1 MKSSRVKRREF
12 ITLLG
17 SAIAWPLA
25 ARAQQRGGRI
35 YRIGILG
42 ATSLRAAE
50 GFLNAFRDGMRERG
64 YVEGQNLAIEYRAP
78 ADASEQNREVAA
90 DLVRGGYDVI
100 LAWTTP
106 SVIAARH
113 ATSTVPIVFVGVAD
127 PVGLGLV
134 ASLARP
140 GANATGITNFAA
152 DLSGKMIEMLRE
164 IVPGASRLGAVRNPD
179 NPGVTV
185 QLRQI
190 EDAARTLGIDLQ
202 VVDARAPAEFASA
215 FARLR
220 ASGVQGVVMLAD
232 SSLIEHAG
240 AIAALAQQARLPT
253 VFQRRENVEAGGLLS
268 YGPNI
273 RDAFRQ
279 IAGHVDRILKAGRP
293 TDIPV
298 EQPTKIELVINLKTA
313 KALGIDVPWFLQ
325 QRADEVIE

>member
-1 MKSSRVKRREF
+1 VRRREF

-17 SAIAWPLA
+17 GAAAAWPLA
-25 ARAQQRGGRI
+25 AHAQSPGSRV

-78 ADASEQNREVAA
+78 AAPSEQNRDLAA

-106 SVIAARH
+106 SVIAARR
-113 ATSTVPIVFVGVAD
+113 ATSTVPVVFVGVAD

-134 ASLARP
+134 AGLARP
-140 GANATGITNFAA
+140 GANVTGIANFAS
-152 DLSGKMIEMLRE
+152 DLSGKMIELLRE
-164 IVPGASRLGAVRNPD
+164 IVPGARGLGAVRNPD

-185 QLRQI
+185 QLRQLV
-190 EDAARTLGIDLQ
+190 DAARALGLELQ
-202 VVDARAPAEFASA
+202 VVDARVPAEFEAA
-215 FARLR
+215 FAQLR
-220 ASGVQGVVMLAD
+220 QGGVEGVVMLAD
-232 SSLIEHAG
+232 SSLLEHAG
-240 AIAALAQQARLPT
+240 AIAALAQKARLPT

-273 RDAFRQ
+273 RDAFHQ
-279 IAGHVDRILKAGRP
+279 VAGHIDRILKGVRP
-293 TDIPV
+293 ADIPV
-298 EQPTKIELVINLKTA
+298 EQPTRIELVINLKTA
-313 KALGIDVPWFLQ
+313 KAIGLEVPWFLQ

>member
-1 MKSSRVKRREF
+1 MLDLRRRQFIALLGGAAAWPVAAGAQSPGSRV
-12 ITLLG
+12 
-17 SAIAWPLA
+17 
-25 ARAQQRGGRI
+25 

-78 ADASEQNREVAA
+78 AAPSEQNRDLAA

-106 SVIAARH
+106 SVIAARR
-113 ATSTVPIVFVGVAD
+113 ATSTVPVVFVGVAD

-134 ASLARP
+134 AGLARP
-140 GANATGITNFAA
+140 GANVTGIANFAS
-152 DLSGKMIEMLRE
+152 DLSGKMIELLRE
-164 IVPGASRLGAVRNPD
+164 IVPGARGLGAVRNPD

-185 QLRQI
+185 QLRQLV
-190 EDAARTLGIDLQ
+190 DAARALGLELQ
-202 VVDARAPAEFASA
+202 VVDARVPAEFEAA
-215 FARLR
+215 FAQLR
-220 ASGVQGVVMLAD
+220 QGGVEGVVMLAD
-232 SSLIEHAG
+232 SSLLEHAG
-240 AIAALAQQARLPT
+240 AIAALAQKARLPT

-273 RDAFRQ
+273 RDAFHQ
-279 IAGHVDRILKAGRP
+279 VAGHIDRILKGVRP
-293 TDIPV
+293 ADIPV
-298 EQPTKIELVINLKTA
+298 EQPTRIELVINLKIA
-313 KALGIDVPWFLQ
+313 KAIGLEVPWFLQ

>member
-1 MKSSRVKRREF
+1 MKRREF

-17 SAIAWPLA
+17 GAAAWPLA
-25 ARAQQRGGRI
+25 VRAQQRGGRI

-78 ADASEQNREVAA
+78 AAASEQNREV
-90 DLVRGGYDVI
+90 VPGGYDVI

-140 GANATGITNFAA
+140 GANVTGIANFAS
-152 DLSGKMIEMLRE
+152 DLSGKMIELLRE
-164 IVPGASRLGAVRNPD
+164 IVPGMRRLGAVRNPD

-185 QLRQI
+185 QLRQLV
-190 EDAARTLGIDLQ
+190 DAAHTLGLELQ
-202 VVDARAPAEFASA
+202 IVDARMPAEFETA
-215 FARLR
+215 FTQLR
-220 ASGVQGVVMLAD
+220 QSGVQGVVMLAD

-279 IAGHVDRILKAGRP
+279 IAGHVDRILKGGRP
-293 TDIPV
+293 ADIPV
-298 EQPTKIELVINLKTA
+298 EQPTRIELVINLQTA

>member
-1 MKSSRVKRREF
+1 MKRRAF
-12 ITLLG
+12 ITMLG
-17 SAIAWPLA
+17 GAAAAWPLA
-25 ARAQQRGGRI
+25 ALAQQPGGRV

-42 ATSLRAAE
+42 ATSPGPAE
-50 GFLNAFRDGMRERG
+50 VMVNAFRDGMRERG

-78 ADASEQNREVAA
+78 GAASQQDRVAA
-90 DLVRGGYDVI
+90 DLMRGGYDVI

-106 SVIAARH
+106 SVIAARR
-113 ATSTVPIVFVGVAD
+113 ATSTVPIIFVGVAD

-140 GANATGITNFAA
+140 GANVTGIANFAP

-164 IVPGASRLGAVRNPD
+164 IVPDARGLGAVRNAD

-185 QLRQI
+185 QLRPLL
-190 EDAARTLGIDLQ
+190 DAARALGLELQ
-202 VVDARAPAEFASA
+202 VVDARVPAEFEAA
-215 FARLR
+215 FAQLR
-220 ASGVQGVVMLAD
+220 QSGVQGVVMLAD
-232 SSLIEHAG
+232 SSLLEHAG
-240 AIAALAQQARLPT
+240 AVAALAQQARLPT

-279 IAGHVDRILKAGRP
+279 VAGYVDRVLKGTKPA
-293 TDIPV
+293 DIPV
-298 EQPTKIELVINLKTA
+298 EQPTRIELVINLKTA
-313 KALGIDVPWFLQ
+313 KAIGLEVPWFLQ

>member
-1 MKSSRVKRREF
+1 VKRREF

-17 SAIAWPLA
+17 SAFAWPLA

-78 ADASEQNREVAA
+78 AAASEQNQEVAA

-113 ATSTVPIVFVGVAD
+113 ATSTIPIVFVGVAD

-134 ASLARP
+134 TSLARP
-140 GANATGITNFAA
+140 GANVTGIANFAS
-152 DLSGKMIEMLRE
+152 DLSGKMIELLRE
-164 IVPGASRLGAVRNPD
+164 IVPGMRRLGAVRNPD

-185 QLRQI
+185 QLRQLV
-190 EDAARTLGIDLQ
+190 DAAHTLGLELQ
-202 VVDARAPAEFASA
+202 IVDARVPAEFETA
-215 FARLR
+215 FTQLR
-220 ASGVQGVVMLAD
+220 QSGVQGVVMLAD

-240 AIAALAQQARLPT
+240 AIAALA
-253 VFQRRENVEAGGLLS
+253 RRRGCRPCSSAGKTSKPVACCRTGRTS
-268 YGPNI
+268 AMRSGRSPVTSI
-273 RDAFRQ
+273 AFSRA
-279 IAGHVDRILKAGRP
+279 AGSRP
-293 TDIPV
+293 
-298 EQPTKIELVINLKTA
+298 
-313 KALGIDVPWFLQ
+313 GSSW
-325 QRADEVIE
+325 

>member
-1 MKSSRVKRREF
+1 MQFGQLSRREF

-78 ADASEQNREVAA
+78 AAASEQNQEVAA
-90 DLVRGGYDVI
+90 DLVRGGYD
-100 LAWTTP
+100 
-106 SVIAARH
+106 
-113 ATSTVPIVFVGVAD
+113 
-127 PVGLGLV
+127 
-134 ASLARP
+134 SLARP
-140 GANATGITNFAA
+140 GANVTGIANFAS
-152 DLSGKMIEMLRE
+152 DLSGKMIELLRE
-164 IVPGASRLGAVRNPD
+164 IVPGMRRLGAVRNPD
-179 NPGVTV
+179 NSGVTV
-185 QLRQI
+185 QLRQLV
-190 EDAARTLGIDLQ
+190 DAAHPLRLDLQ
-202 VVDARAPAEFASA
+202 IVDARMPAEFETA
-215 FARLR
+215 FTQLR
-220 ASGVQGVVMLAD
+220 QSGVQGVVMLAD

-253 VFQRRENVEAGGLLS
+253 VLQRRENVLAGGLLC
-268 YGPNI
+268 YGPDT

-279 IAGHVDRILKAGRP
+279 LAGYVDRVLKGARP
-293 TDIPV
+293 ADIPV